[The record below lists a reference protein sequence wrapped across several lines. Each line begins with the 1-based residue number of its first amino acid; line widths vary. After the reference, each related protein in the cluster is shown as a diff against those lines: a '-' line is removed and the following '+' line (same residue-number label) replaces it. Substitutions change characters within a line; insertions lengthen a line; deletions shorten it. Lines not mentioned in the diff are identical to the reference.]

1 MEDSCA
7 LYSFSA
13 VRWRSTTAAIAD
25 VELAVVLAPSRASTV
40 AKPKTKTSSPVLS
53 PRRGTWAGLGCG
65 TGLPRGPLLGCSS
78 GLLMGSV
85 AGLPD
90 QVSPFLSSLFLFLFL
105 ILVLNSVLN

>member
-1 MEDSCA
+1 MEGSCA
-7 LYSFSA
+7 LYNFSA

-53 PRRGTWAGLGCG
+53 PRRGTWAGLGGG

-78 GLLMGSV
+78 GLLLGFFGWQSP
-85 AGLPD
+85 GKSFS
-90 QVSPFLSSLFLFLFL
+90 SPFLFSFYFSD
-105 ILVLNSVLN
+105 LNLPI